1 MKKQRNPFVTKRKQN
16 RENRDR
22 ISLRKESI
30 RYLDKESRRKN
41 KESTRSGSR
50 RPTRKSGYTYELIGR
65 QTEKVYGD
73 LGYRKGI
80 NKRPRRKLTLG
91 NQVRRKKRKRA
102 EETQG
107 NQRKPLGKERKKRR
121 GQRIRGFWDRRNLER
136 RKTQRKY
143 REGKQRNQ
151 RRNPKEKEEKERLV
165 KLRKRH
171 LSLRE
176 VEVYRNAYE
185 RRGRYQE
192 EEGRGKKRKA
202 LWLEG
207 KYEWTKG
214 KREKNQTRLEKK
226 RKSLKEQE
234 EKDLNERYERR
245 NGERKRKFEAS
256 VKKRKALVRREE
268 KRRDLE
274 SVKNLRHLSGKT
286 RKERR
291 QGKNRRN
298 LEWKRE
304 KGKETEDE
312 RREIPR
318 TVPMTEDF
326 AKRKNLRLERKSSQG
341 SLSSRTEDNE
351 EQEKWKK
358 IPEKERTERKPNWMQ
373 REGWVDRR
381 TKKVEDEKRKG
392 KTSGI
397 EANYREFGK
406 KVVYL
411 YGVERSQRWREKEK
425 KEEVMKYKIF
435 KEEEKKKK
443 EEK

>member
-30 RYLDKESRRKN
+30 RYLDEETKREKKER
-41 KESTRSGSR
+41 TRSGSR

-91 NQVRRKKRKRA
+91 NQVRRKKRKRV

-107 NQRKPLGKERKKRR
+107 NQSKVIGKERKKRR
-121 GQRIRGFWDRRNLER
+121 RQRIRGFWDRRNLER

-151 RRNPKEKEEKERLV
+151 RRSQKEKEEKERLV

-171 LSLRE
+171 LSFRE

-185 RRGRYQE
+185 RRGRYQKE
-192 EEGRGKKRKA
+192 EERGKKRKG

-214 KREKNQTRLEKK
+214 KREKKQTRLEKK

-234 EKDLNERYERR
+234 EKELSERYERR
-245 NGERKRKFEAS
+245 NGERKSKFEAS
-256 VKKRKALVRREE
+256 VKKRKARVLREE
-268 KRRDLE
+268 KRRRLE
-274 SVKNLRHLSGKT
+274 PVKSLRELSGKT

-291 QGKNRRN
+291 QGKNRIN
-298 LEWKRE
+298 LGWKGE
-304 KGKETEDE
+304 GGKEEEDE

-318 TVPMTEDF
+318 AVPRTEYF
-326 AKRKNLRLERKSSQG
+326 AKRKNLRLERKGSQEREG
-341 SLSSRTEDNE
+341 NE

-392 KTSGI
+392 ETSGI

-425 KEEVMKYKIF
+425 KEEVKKFKIF